1 MKQYWS
7 IMGIT
12 YIFKSIG
19 MWSLS
24 TINLSPYMLETQVSQ
39 EHSELFSSVPGSY
52 FDDASNFFKGRFL
65 NVAFISNSVHHDLF
79 MYLFFILTVS
89 KQRKPI

>member
-1 MKQYWS
+1 MKQFWS

-39 EHSELFSSVPGSY
+39 EYSEIFSSVPGSY
-52 FDDASNFFKGRFL
+52 LDDASNFCKGRFL
-65 NVAFISNSVHHDLF
+65 NVAFIWNSVHHDLF

-89 KQRKPI
+89 KQRKLV